1 MSSTGACANCGTSLH
16 GPYCHACGQHESASH
31 PATVGHLFHELTH
44 ELLHVD
50 GKIWRTARS
59 LFTRPGEL
67 TEAYWKGSRV
77 GWIGPFRILLIA
89 AALHAV
95 AVPGIGPMNWPTVIQ
110 RMPDGTRDVSIG
122 TGAERRRGQD
132 GGVLVPQSEG
142 DAYAAKLKR
151 AYLSVR
157 YLAVPIFALAVL
169 ALYRR
174 RQPYYAGH
182 VVLAA
187 HYYSFWYLVSVATTP
202 LPYVVGAVASFW
214 LSVGYLWLALRRLF
228 SEGIAL
234 ATVKTLV
241 LYAAMV
247 AIEMGLALAAA
258 SWVAYWEA

>member
-1 MSSTGACANCGTSLH
+1 MSSTGACANCRASLA

-31 PATVGHLFHELTH
+31 PATVGHLVHELTH

-50 GKIWRTARS
+50 GKIWRTTRS
-59 LFTRPGEL
+59 LFTRPGAL
-67 TEAYWKGSRV
+67 TEAYRKGSRV
-77 GWIGPFRILLIA
+77 NWIGPFRVFLIA

-110 RMPDGTRDVSIG
+110 RMPDGSRDVSIG
-122 TGAERRRGQD
+122 SGAERRRGLD
-132 GGVLVPQSEG
+132 GGVLVSPSEG
-142 DAYAAKLKR
+142 DAYAAKLRR

-157 YLAVPIFALAVL
+157 YLAVPIFAVAAL

-202 LPYVVGAVASFW
+202 LPYVVGNIASFW
-214 LSVGYLWLALRRLF
+214 LSLGYLWLALRRLF
-228 SEGIAL
+228 GEGIAL

-247 AIEMGLALAAA
+247 VIEMELARAAA
-258 SWVAYWEA
+258 FWTAFWDA

>member
-31 PATVGHLFHELTH
+31 PATVGHLFHE
-44 ELLHVD
+44 
-50 GKIWRTARS
+50 
-59 LFTRPGEL
+59 
-67 TEAYWKGSRV
+67 
-77 GWIGPFRILLIA
+77 
-89 AALHAV
+89 
-95 AVPGIGPMNWPTVIQ
+95 
-110 RMPDGTRDVSIG
+110 
-122 TGAERRRGQD
+122 QD